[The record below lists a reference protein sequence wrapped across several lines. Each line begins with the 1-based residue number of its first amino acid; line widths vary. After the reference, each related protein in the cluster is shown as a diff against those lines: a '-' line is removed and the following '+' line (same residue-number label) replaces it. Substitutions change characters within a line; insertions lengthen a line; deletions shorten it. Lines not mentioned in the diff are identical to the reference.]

1 MAEQSKTVDAAL
13 SVLAI
18 LSQGEG
24 HCTAASLARSLR
36 LSRTAAARLLSTLEA
51 HDLARRTARGWG
63 LGLGL
68 LALAANVEAV
78 LRDAAR
84 PELAGLAER
93 FGETALLAVREGDE
107 HCTAASLARSL
118 RLSRTAAARLLSTLE
133 AHDLA
138 RRTER
143 GWGLGLGLL
152 ALAANVEA
160 VLRDA
165 ARPELDG
172 LAERFGETALL
183 AVREGDEAVAID
195 QVLGGNSQIVQVCY
209 RTGTRHPL
217 DVAAHG
223 RALLDGSTQSA
234 GPAAVVSE
242 GELEPG
248 VRGVAAA
255 IVDLRG
261 RPIASIG
268 LVAPVHRFPPERAV
282 ADAVQAAAAR
292 VSRGLAPRGGSPRE
306 PTGPIAP
313 TDPTDEGGPHAVL
326 PAGR

>member
-18 LSQGEG
+18 LSQGDG
-24 HCTAASLARSLR
+24 Q
-36 LSRTAAARLLSTLEA
+36 
-51 HDLARRTARGWG
+51 
-63 LGLGL
+63 
-68 LALAANVEAV
+68 
-78 LRDAAR
+78 
-84 PELAGLAER
+84 
-93 FGETALLAVREGDE
+93 
-107 HCTAASLARSL
+107 CTAASLARSL

-195 QVLGGNSQIVQVCY
+195 QVFGGNSQIVQVRY

-223 RALLDGSTQSA
+223 RALLDGSTRSA

-248 VRGVAAA
+248 VRGVAAP
-255 IVDLRG
+255 IVDVRG

-282 ADAVQAAAAR
+282 ADAVQAAAER
-292 VSRGLAPRGGSPRE
+292 VSRGLAQRGAPPRGPTGPAE
-306 PTGPIAP
+306 PTGL
-313 TDPTDEGGPHAVL
+313 TDEGGRHAVL